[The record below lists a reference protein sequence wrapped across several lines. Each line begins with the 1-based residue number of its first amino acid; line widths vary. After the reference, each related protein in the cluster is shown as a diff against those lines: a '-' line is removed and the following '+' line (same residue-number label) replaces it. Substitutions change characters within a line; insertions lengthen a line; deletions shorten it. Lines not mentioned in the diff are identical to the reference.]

1 MLEIISLHKGALAA
15 HKIPNPLP
23 IPRSLYHLFKVVK
36 IAIDAPAR
44 AVGITD
50 QHVAI
55 SAQGC
60 ARFGTAKNGL
70 AGQG

>member
-23 IPRSLYHLFKVVK
+23 IPRSLYHLFKIIK
-36 IAIDAPAR
+36 IAINAPAC
-44 AVGITD
+44 AVGIANE
-50 QHVAI
+50 HIAI
-55 SAQGC
+55 AAQGR